1 MKGSLPECESNML
14 EFGMILTVVDKS
26 FSVIKAASSVDATS
40 KGAIS
45 KPFPHAYIVYPAIMI
60 MRNKHTCL
68 RRVNTKKVLPA
79 SFDGK

>member
-26 FSVIKAASSVDATS
+26 FFVIKAASSVDATS

-45 KPFPHAYIVYPAIMI
+45 EPFPHAYIVYPAIMI
-60 MRNKHTCL
+60 MRIKHTCL
-68 RRVNTKKVLPA
+68 GRFNTRTVMQAL
-79 SFDGK
+79 F